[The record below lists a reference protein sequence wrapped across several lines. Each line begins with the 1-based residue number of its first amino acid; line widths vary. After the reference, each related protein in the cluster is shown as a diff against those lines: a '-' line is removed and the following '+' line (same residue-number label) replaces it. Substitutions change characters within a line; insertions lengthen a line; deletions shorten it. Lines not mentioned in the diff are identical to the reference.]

1 MKKITPIILLFAI
14 IGTILLSSCEKLDV
28 PSDTPLGIK
37 NKIRAIK
44 SEDVWNPPATIW
56 QYEYNGE
63 TVYYIP
69 ARCCDFYSELYDQH
83 CNLICHPDGGMSGN
97 GDGICT
103 DFFDTRTNEKLI
115 WRDDRND

>member
-63 TVYYIP
+63 IVYYIP

-103 DFFDTRTNEKLI
+103 YFFDTRTNEKLI
-115 WRDDRND
+115 WRDDRTD